1 MTTIIISVSIWI
13 LTIIIYVIFNL
24 LNKNKKLENIVI
36 NQSEF
41 INTMKA
47 NVRQFDELA
56 NKIDAQIWV
65 QSDPEFLALFEKVK
79 EIQSNLQTYVD

>member
-13 LTIIIYVIFNL
+13 ASILGWILFNL
-24 LNKNKKLENIVI
+24 YNKNKKLENMVI
-36 NQSEF
+36 NQSDF
-41 INTMKA
+41 ISNMKA
-47 NVRQFDELA
+47 NIRQFDELA

-79 EIQSNLQTYVD
+79 EIQSSLQTYVD

>member
-1 MTTIIISVSIWI
+1 MTTVIISISIWI
-13 LTIIIYVIFNL
+13 ATIIIYVIYNL
-24 LNKNKKLENIVI
+24 LNKNKKLENMVI
-36 NQSEF
+36 NQSDF

-79 EIQSNLQTYVD
+79 EIQSSLQTYVD

>member
-1 MTTIIISVSIWI
+1 MTTLIISVSIWI
-13 LTIIIYVIFNL
+13 ATVIIYVVFNL
-24 LNKNKKLENIVI
+24 LNKNKKLENMVI

-41 INTMKA
+41 INTMKI
-47 NVRQFDELA
+47 NIKQFDELA

>member
-1 MTTIIISVSIWI
+1 MTTVIISVSIWI

-24 LNKNKKLENIVI
+24 LNKNKKLENMVI
-36 NQSEF
+36 NQSDF
-41 INTMKA
+41 ISNMKA
-47 NVRQFDELA
+47 NIKQFDELA

-79 EIQSNLQTYVD
+79 EIQSSLQTYVD

>member
-1 MTTIIISVSIWI
+1 MSIWI
-13 LTIIIYVIFNL
+13 ASILGWILFNL
-24 LNKNKKLENIVI
+24 YNKNKKLENMVI
-36 NQSEF
+36 NQSDF
-41 INTMKA
+41 ISNMKA

-79 EIQSNLQTYVD
+79 EIQSNLQTYAD

>member
-1 MTTIIISVSIWI
+1 M
-13 LTIIIYVIFNL
+13 
-24 LNKNKKLENIVI
+24 VI
-36 NQSEF
+36 NQSDF
-41 INTMKA
+41 ISNMKA

>member
-1 MTTIIISVSIWI
+1 MITLIISVSIWI
-13 LTIIIYVIFNL
+13 ATVVIYVVFNL
-24 LNKNKKLENIVI
+24 LNKNKKLENMVI
-36 NQSEF
+36 NQSDF
-41 INTMKA
+41 ISNIKA
-47 NVRQFDELA
+47 NIRQFDELA

>member
-1 MTTIIISVSIWI
+1 MTTVIISVSIWI
-13 LTIIIYVIFNL
+13 VTKIVYVIFNL
-24 LNKNKKLENIVI
+24 LNKNKKLENMVI
-36 NQSEF
+36 NQSDF

-47 NVRQFDELA
+47 NIRQFDELA

-79 EIQSNLQTYVD
+79 EIQSNLQTYID

>member
-1 MTTIIISVSIWI
+1 MTTVIISVSIWI
-13 LTIIIYVIFNL
+13 ASILGWILFNL
-24 LNKNKKLENIVI
+24 YNKNKKLENMVI
-36 NQSEF
+36 NQSDF
-41 INTMKA
+41 ISNMKA

>member
-1 MTTIIISVSIWI
+1 MTTLIISASIWI
-13 LTIIIYVIFNL
+13 ATVIIYVIVNL
-24 LNKNKKLENIVI
+24 LNKNKKLENMVI
-36 NQSEF
+36 NQADF

-56 NKIDAQIWV
+56 NKIDSQIWV